1 MDGKRRSMS
10 ASSPKADSAGALP
23 DACVPRQGEEWE
35 HFHDWPS
42 VAYARIDTDRVFT
55 FSLT

>member
-1 MDGKRRSMS
+1 
-10 ASSPKADSAGALP
+10 
-23 DACVPRQGEEWE
+23 VPRQGEEWE